1 MALTTFTSGQVLTA
15 AQMNAVQANDY
26 NQTVSTKT
34 ASYTLVAADK
44 GTRVVMN
51 SASATTITVNTS
63 LFSAGDTLFLQNIS
77 TGVCT
82 VTAGT
87 ATVATAG
94 SLAIPQN
101 GSGILYFTSAGVSIY
116 YPSAGASKIAQV
128 VSATSATATTTTS
141 TSYVTS
147 GLSASITPSLA
158 SSKVLISVSGVF
170 YNNAA
175 NAEIYA
181 TLFRGT
187 VAGTNLATTANTGF
201 ATVFPAVIGNG
212 SFTFLDSPSTT
223 SAQTYTVGIRSAG
236 GSATASWAHQSGT
249 TVIILS
255 EVLA

>member
-158 SSKVLISVSGVF
+158 SSKVLILVSGVF
-170 YNNAA
+170 YNNAS

-181 TLFRGT
+181 TVFRGT
-187 VAGTNLATTANTGF
+187 VAGTNLATTANIGF
-201 ATVFPAVIGNG
+201 ATVFPVVVGNG
-212 SFTFLDSPSTT
+212 SFTFLDSPNTS
-223 SAQTYTVGIRSAG
+223 SAQTYTVGIRSGG
-236 GSATASWAHQSGT
+236 GSATANWAYQSGT
-249 TVIILS
+249 TVITLM